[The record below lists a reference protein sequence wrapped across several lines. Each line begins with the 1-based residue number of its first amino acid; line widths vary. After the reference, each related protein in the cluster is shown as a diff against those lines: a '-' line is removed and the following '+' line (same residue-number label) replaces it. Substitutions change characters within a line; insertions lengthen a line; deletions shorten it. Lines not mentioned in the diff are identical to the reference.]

1 MSAAS
6 GQAAETRPG
15 VIITPVSDPYRRYA
29 MWLLLVVY
37 TLNFLD
43 RQIMNTLAEPI
54 KHDLGLSDTAMGAM
68 TGLLFAVF
76 YTFLGIPIARYA
88 ERANRSVI
96 ISASLAIWSGFTV
109 ACGYA
114 QNFLQLALAR
124 IGVGV
129 GEAGCTPSAHSLII
143 DYTPKEK
150 RSSALAFYS
159 LGTPIGALLG
169 TILGGLIA
177 DAYGWR
183 MAFVLCGA
191 PGILIALVSFFTL
204 REPRTILREDLAAK
218 RKGPTLKDALGE
230 LWGKK
235 TFWFVAFAASI
246 KALIGYGSAAFIVS
260 FFLRNHAP
268 EIIELNPGIAL
279 RPDGSI
285 KDINPVT
292 LPLGIIGGVAGVVG
306 VMLGGWLSDRF
317 GARDLRFNVAM
328 PAIATL
334 LSIPFYIGGLMI
346 PSFFG
351 AMVLLAVPTILNTLW
366 YGPVYATVQG
376 LVRPET
382 RATAAA
388 IILFIINLV
397 GLGLGPLGIGIISDF
412 FRNVMG
418 MSVGDGL
425 RWSLITFYIFG
436 ASAFLLFWLA
446 RRTIREEM
454 VS

>member
-6 GQAAETRPG
+6 GQPAEVRPG
-15 VIITPVSDPYRRYA
+15 VTITPVSDPYRRYA
-29 MWLLLVVY
+29 MWLLLVIY

-54 KHDLGLSDTAMGAM
+54 KHDLGLSDSALGAM

-88 ERANRSVI
+88 ERANRSI
-96 ISASLAIWSGFTV
+96 IIATSLAIWSGFTV
-109 ACGYA
+109 LCGYA
-114 QNFLQLALAR
+114 QNFTQLALAR

-129 GEAGCTPSAHSLII
+129 GEAGCTPSAHSLIT

-183 MAFVLCGA
+183 MAFILCGA
-191 PGILIALVSFFTL
+191 PGIVVAIITFMTL
-204 REPRTILREDLAAK
+204 REPRTILRGDLASK
-218 RKGPTLKDALGE
+218 QKGPTLADAIRE
-230 LWGKK
+230 LRGKK
-235 TFWFVAFAASI
+235 TFWYVAFAASI
-246 KALIGYGSAAFIVS
+246 KALIGYGTAAFMVS
-260 FFLRNHAP
+260 FFLRNHAA
-268 EIIELNPGIAL
+268 EIIALNPGMAL
-279 RPDGSI
+279 HPSGVP
-285 KDINPVT
+285 KDIGPVT
-292 LPLGIIGGVAGVVG
+292 LPLGIIGGIAGVFG
-306 VMLGGWLSDRF
+306 VLLGGWLSDRF

-334 LSIPFYIGGLMI
+334 LSIPFFIGGIMI
-346 PSFFG
+346 PSFYG
-351 AMVLLAVPTILNTLW
+351 AMILLVVPTVLNTLW
-366 YGPVYATVQG
+366 YGPVYATAQG

-388 IILFIINLV
+388 IILFIINLI
-397 GLGLGPLGIGIISDF
+397 GLGLGPLGIGVISDLLQQG
-412 FRNVMG
+412 MG
-418 MSVGDGL
+418 MSIGEGL
-425 RWSLITFYIFG
+425 RWSLIIFYIIG
-436 ASAFLLFWLA
+436 ASAFVLFWLA